1 MGNTVEALKGLYVA
15 LGGTASDVADVVF
28 IPDMINAIAEVAAA
42 LTTAATTTELPAVT
56 ASDNGKVLKVA
67 AGKWAVGT
75 DETTTG

>member
-1 MGNTVEALKGLYVA
+1 MGNTVESLKGLYVA
-15 LGGTASDVADVVF
+15 LGGTASDVADITL
-28 IPDMINAIAEVAAA
+28 IPDMINAIATQVTAA
-42 LTTAATTTELPAVT
+42 LAAKAELPAVT